1 MPQGQ
6 SAIKERQRTDLK
18 EPRRFKVIMHNDDF
32 TTMEF
37 VVRILKEIFF
47 MSEEKAIAVTMQIH
61 KTDKGVAGV
70 YTYDIAMSKMRKATR
85 LARENNFPLRL
96 TVEPDDE

>member
-47 MSEEKAIAVTMQIH
+47 MSEEKAITVTMQIH

>member
-18 EPRRFKVIMHNDDF
+18 EPRQFKVIMHNDDF

-37 VVRILKEIFF
+37 VVQILKEIFLK
-47 MSEEKAIAVTMQIH
+47 SEESATAIMLEIH
-61 KTDKGVAGV
+61 KHNKGVAGI
-70 YTYDIAMSKMRKATR
+70 YTYDIAMSKMQKATR
-85 LARENNFPLRL
+85 MARENNFPLRL
-96 TVEPDDE
+96 TVEPVE